1 MAAIPD
7 SIDVLTRKQWQRAL
21 ITAPVVFAI
30 DMATQTLSATLYA
43 EHLPQ
48 GLRPYLTR
56 RQWRWDGQRWTDIA
70 TKP

>member
-1 MAAIPD
+1 MLCSRRTAAIS
-7 SIDVLTRKQWQRAL
+7 SISAAL

-30 DMATQTLSATLYA
+30 DMATRTLSATLYA
-43 EHLPQ
+43 ERLPQ

-56 RQWRWDGQRWTDIA
+56 RQWRWDGQRCSDIA